1 MDFHCHIDL
10 YPGAREVYA
19 NAVERNKFT
28 WLVTTSPKA
37 FAATSRALAPS
48 PRVLISPGLHPEIA
62 HERSGE
68 LAQLLEQMADIRAVG
83 EVGLDG
89 SPRFRQHYE
98 VQRSIF
104 RAVIEHAAQL
114 GGRVLSVHSRRAVR
128 DVLVELDAFPG
139 YGTVV
144 MHWFSGTVAELKAAA
159 AAGCWFSVGPAM
171 FDSANGRALA
181 SAMPRDRIVAESDG
195 PFAKVNGKS
204 VMPWEAQAI
213 VQNLGQLWAIPAN
226 EVAAALDRNGL
237 ALMSKMGVNGMDSAT
252 ADASSRGTGATQ

>member
-1 MDFHCHIDL
+1 MDFHCHVDL
-10 YPGAREVYA
+10 YHGARDVYA
-19 NAVERNKFT
+19 KTVERNEFT

-48 PRVLISPGLHPEIA
+48 PKILITPGLHPEIA
-62 HERSGE
+62 HERAGE
-68 LAQLLEQMADIRAVG
+68 LAQLLEQMAGTRAVG

-104 RAVIEHAAQL
+104 RAVIERSAQL
-114 GGRVLSVHSRRAVR
+114 GGRVLSVHSRLAVR
-128 DVLVELDAFPG
+128 DVLAELGAFPG

-144 MHWFSGTVAELKAAA
+144 MHWFSGTAAELKAAA

-171 FDSANGRALA
+171 LDSVNGRTLA

-204 VMPWEAQAI
+204 VMPWEAQAV
-213 VQNLGQLWAIPAN
+213 VQTLGRLWDIPAN
-226 EVAAALDRNGL
+226 GVAAALDRNGL
-237 ALMSKMGVNGMDSAT
+237 ALMSKMGVHGMDSAT
-252 ADASSRGTGATQ
+252 ANASPRGADPTQ